1 MRQTTINDYDE
12 CFNAIANINA
22 DAFLCENDET
32 MQDVADIIKRAN
44 DERVLTPRDGQDY
57 NDALE
62 RLGFEPGN
70 LRPEKIHVF
79 FTDDPGETLTITF
92 NGEY

>member
-1 MRQTTINDYDE
+1 MRQTIINEIDD
-12 CFNAIANINA
+12 CFNAIATINA
-22 DAFLCENDET
+22 DAFICESDEA
-32 MQDVADIIKRAN
+32 MADVADIIKRSN

-62 RLGFEPGN
+62 RLGFESDAP
-70 LRPEKIHVF
+70 RPEKIHVF

>member
-1 MRQTTINDYDE
+1 MRQTTINDYEE
-12 CFNAIANINA
+12 CLNAIATINA
-22 DAFLCENDET
+22 DAFICESDET
-32 MQDVADIIKRAN
+32 MADVADIIKRSN

-62 RLGFEPGN
+62 RLGFEPDDP
-70 LRPEKIHVF
+70 RPEKIHVF